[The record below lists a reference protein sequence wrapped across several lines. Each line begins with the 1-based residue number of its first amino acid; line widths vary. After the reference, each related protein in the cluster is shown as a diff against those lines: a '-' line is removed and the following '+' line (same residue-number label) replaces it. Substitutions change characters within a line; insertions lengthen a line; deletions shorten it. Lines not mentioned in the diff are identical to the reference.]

1 MPPVFIHGLD
11 SSSQGTKARF
21 FRAAFPDMIIRDY
34 TGSLAR
40 RLEQLDRDLEGL
52 DNLVLVGSSFGG
64 LMAAIFA
71 ITDPARV
78 KRIVLLAPA
87 LNFRDFSKYLGQ
99 HCDVPAFCYIGR
111 HDTVTPPYLV
121 APAARAVFSCL
132 TYREEDDDH
141 LLHRVFA
148 TLPWQDLLL

>member
-21 FRAAFPDMIIRDY
+21 FSRTFPGMIIRDY

-40 RLEQLDRDLEGL
+40 RLEQLDRDLEGQ

-71 ITDPARV
+71 INNPARV

-87 LNFRDFSKYLGQ
+87 LNFPDFSKYLGQ
-99 HCDVPAFCYIGR
+99 RCDVPAFCYIGR
-111 HDTVTPPYLV
+111 HDTVTPPSLV
-121 APAARAVFSCL
+121 APAVRAVFSNL
-132 TYREEDDDH
+132 TYQEYDDDH
-141 LLHRVFA
+141 LLHTVFA